1 MAGVAK
7 LFDGHILD
15 KSNRNVDLNHEKYQG
30 KVIGLYFSAHW
41 CPPCRGFT
49 PILVDFY
56 NKYGSEKNLEV
67 IFISS
72 DNDEESFNEYYQ
84 EMPWLTLDF
93 KEREKKNELDEKF
106 QVDGIPTLILLD
118 GNSGNILCKDAR
130 QEIQFNDKQGDRFPW
145 TSSSEAAKKSSRSC
159 ICC

>member
-15 KSNRNVDLNHEKYQG
+15 KSNGLVDLNNEKCKG

-49 PILVDFY
+49 PVLVQFY
-56 NKYGSEKNLEV
+56 NSHAKDKNFEI

-72 DNDEESFNEYYQ
+72 DRDENSFNEYYK

-93 KEREKKNELDEKF
+93 KNRAKKEEIAKKF
-106 QVDGIPTLILLD
+106 NITGIPTLILLD
-118 GNSGNILCKDAR
+118 GDSGEIICSDAR
-130 QEIQFNDKQGDRFPW
+130 GQLQFEDTKGEKFPW
-145 TSSSEAAKKSSRSC
+145 KSS
-159 ICC
+159 

>member
-30 KVIGLYFSAHW
+30 KAIGLYFSAHW

-56 NKYGSEKNLEV
+56 NKYGSEKNLEI

-93 KEREKKNELDEKF
+93 KERE
-106 QVDGIPTLILLD
+106 I
-118 GNSGNILCKDAR
+118 
-130 QEIQFNDKQGDRFPW
+130 
-145 TSSSEAAKKSSRSC
+145 SS
-159 ICC
+159 